1 MASLVGLLSYRTD
14 TTLSLMTFWTAL
26 YDVSRPGGGSWTA
39 LLMSLLKMSNNGFW
53 ARNSGVTAPAFAAI
67 VWLLAVHNCAHLG
80 SVIKRRYSA
89 AVSLYLEAAAI
100 PMTLFTPPVLA
111 CVWVGMLRSL
121 VVLSTSGPWSFSTAM
136 YHAPSIDIAALPELK
151 YAYWPFASLTPLGMT

>member
-39 LLMSLLKMSNNGFW
+39 FVMYLLKMSNNGFW
-53 ARNSGVTAPAFAAI
+53 ARNSGVTAPAFAEI

-89 AVSLYLEAAAI
+89 AVSLYFEAAAI
-100 PMTLFTPPVLA
+100 PMTLFTPPLLA
-111 CVWVGMLRSL
+111 CGCVGIPSSF
-121 VVLSTSGPWSFSTAM
+121 VVSSP
-136 YHAPSIDIAALPELK
+136 
-151 YAYWPFASLTPLGMT
+151 